1 VTNRPN
7 SSDAEPSP
15 ALGSAPAPG
24 PGPAQGGSGTALGEF
39 FRALG
44 SLVEPPTPAAQRV
57 ADLLDLGPLPTEAD
71 YTQLFLFQLP
81 PYASVYLGP
90 EGMLG
95 GEARDRI
102 AGFWRAL
109 RQEPPAEPDHLA
121 VMLAFH
127 ARLTEEE
134 AGSEQARER
143 GAWRRARKAFLWEH
157 LLPWLPPY
165 LGKIDDLGPPFY
177 KRWAGLLEDALREE
191 VSALGAQERLALHLR
206 EAPGV
211 TDPRNEDHDGFVG
224 ALLSPVRSGMILA
237 RADLGRAGRELDLG
251 TRAGERRLILKGLLE
266 QNPARMLEWLRL
278 EAASWAASHG
288 LPDPLAP
295 GIARFWRGKAEAA
308 ADLLGDLAEGTRLE
322 QGGGAPGR
330 AEAGAWRP
338 AGPETE

>member
-1 VTNRPN
+1 MTNQPN
-7 SSDAEPSP
+7 PSDAEPSP
-15 ALGSAPAPG
+15 ALGSASAPG
-24 PGPAQGGSGTALGEF
+24 PGPAQGGSGSALSEL

-57 ADLLDLGPLPTEAD
+57 ANLLDLGPLPTEAD
-71 YTQLFLFQLP
+71 YTQLFLFQLT

-109 RQEPPAEPDHLA
+109 RRDPPAEPDHLA
-121 VMLAFH
+121 GMLAFH
-127 ARLTEEE
+127 ARLAEEE
-134 AGSEQARER
+134 AGSGQARER

-157 LLPWLPPY
+157 LLSWLLPY

-177 KRWAGLLEDALREE
+177 RRWARLLEDALREE
-191 VSALGAQERLALHLR
+191 VTALGAQERLALHLR

-211 TDPRNEDHDGFVG
+211 ADPRNEDPDSFVG

-237 RADLGRAGRELDLG
+237 RSDLGRAGRELHLG
-251 TRAGERRLILKGLLE
+251 TRAGERRFVLKGLLE

-278 EAASWAASHG
+278 EAAGWAGRHG

-295 GIARFWRGKAEAA
+295 GIARFWQARAEAT
-308 ADLLGDLAEGTRLE
+308 ADLLGDLAGT
-322 QGGGAPGR
+322 
-330 AEAGAWRP
+330 
-338 AGPETE
+338 